1 VLFFRNCGFGSFLI
15 FAVISRVETAVDMNG
30 ITIVPLVAIGLMLSG
45 YETLLLLL
53 FINFLS
59 QWLYIFVEIAQY

>member
-1 VLFFRNCGFGSFLI
+1 
-15 FAVISRVETAVDMNG
+15 MNG

-45 YETLLLLL
+45 YESLLLLL

-59 QWLYIFVEIAQY
+59 EWLYIFVEIAQY